1 MKLPSARSVL
11 KVAALGALV
20 ASLAL
25 LVSSRP
31 ELAAPDRLREAVAD
45 AGPWAYILYA
55 ALWTLAFVL
64 PATLLNLVGALLFGL
79 FPGVLLTFLGANV
92 GGATVYLASR
102 GLGRE
107 FVEEA
112 VGKGRLETLDRVVS
126 RNAFRGILFVRMVPV
141 FPYIGINYAAGFL
154 KVPLRPYLLATAI
167 GMFLPSFIFTY
178 FFATLGERALQPGSI
193 QPEDLTRLDFLAP
206 ILLFFGFLALT
217 WLLRRRLWQR
227 LEGNPR

>member
-11 KVAALGALV
+11 KVVLLGALV

-31 ELAAPDRLREAVAD
+31 ELATPDRLREAVAN

-102 GLGRE
+102 RLGRE

-112 VGKGRLETLDRVVS
+112 VGGSRLDALDRLVK
-126 RNAFRGILFVRMVPV
+126 RNGFRGILFVRMVPV
-141 FPYIGINYAAGFL
+141 IPYIGINYAAGFL
-154 KVPLRPYLLATAI
+154 KVPLRPYLLGTAI
-167 GMFLPSFIFTY
+167 GMFPASFVFTY
-178 FFATLGERALQPGSI
+178 LFATLGERALQPGSI
-193 QPEDLTRLDFLAP
+193 RVEDLARPEFIAP
-206 ILLFFGFLALT
+206 ILLFFGFLAAT
-217 WLLRRRLWQR
+217 WLFRRRIWSR
-227 LEGNPR
+227 LEGSQP